1 MTDNAGTIVASSSG
15 ALMAHTTFTPQL
27 MVTQSQKE
35 SPQRKKQEQSSM
47 KNAGTKPLP
56 QATSESISS
65 TTNRTGQNM
74 RTKTTLTQLQK
85 EVTALDMAV
94 RHLRQ
99 QVTSQTQTII
109 TLKKALNAPL
119 TATEQEI
126 FDAQPVEIQT
136 TINQSAN
143 LIASA
148 TRTTN
153 AQSVVNYTI
162 TTPASRTRTKSAQ
175 PLSQTRWTPKEEQI
189 MRKMLKEGKSMKQVS
204 QALQRSVKA
213 CDLHWRIMNK
223 KKGK

>member
-1 MTDNAGTIVASSSG
+1 
-15 ALMAHTTFTPQL
+15 
-27 MVTQSQKE
+27 
-35 SPQRKKQEQSSM
+35 
-47 KNAGTKPLP
+47 
-56 QATSESISS
+56 
-65 TTNRTGQNM
+65 M

-99 QVTSQTQTII
+99 QLMTHQQTII

-119 TATEQEI
+119 SATEQEI

-148 TRTTN
+148 TRSS
-153 AQSVVNYTI
+153 SVNNQTVTYSYVQP
-162 TTPASRTRTKSAQ
+162 TPATRTRIKSKQ

-189 MRKMLKEGKSMKQVS
+189 MRKMLKEGKTMKQVS
-204 QALQRSVKA
+204 TALQRSIKA

-223 KKGK
+223 KKG

>member
-1 MTDNAGTIVASSSG
+1 
-15 ALMAHTTFTPQL
+15 
-27 MVTQSQKE
+27 
-35 SPQRKKQEQSSM
+35 
-47 KNAGTKPLP
+47 
-56 QATSESISS
+56 
-65 TTNRTGQNM
+65 M

-99 QVTSQTQTII
+99 QVTSQLHTII

-153 AQSVVNYTI
+153 AQPTVVNYTV

-175 PLSQTRWTPKEEQI
+175 PLSQTRWTSKEEQI
-189 MRKMLKEGKSMKQVS
+189 MRRMLKEGKSMKQVS

-223 KKGK
+223 KKG

>member
-1 MTDNAGTIVASSSG
+1 
-15 ALMAHTTFTPQL
+15 
-27 MVTQSQKE
+27 
-35 SPQRKKQEQSSM
+35 
-47 KNAGTKPLP
+47 
-56 QATSESISS
+56 
-65 TTNRTGQNM
+65 M

-85 EVTALDMAV
+85 EVTALDMAI

-99 QVTSQTQTII
+99 QVTTQTQTII

-119 TATEQEI
+119 SATEQEI

-148 TRTTN
+148 TRTRTTN
-153 AQSVVNYTI
+153 PQPVVNYTV
-162 TTPASRTRTKSAQ
+162 TTPRTRKKSAQ
-175 PLSQTRWTPKEEQI
+175 PLSQTRWTPKEEQV

-223 KKGK
+223 KKG

>member
-1 MTDNAGTIVASSSG
+1 
-15 ALMAHTTFTPQL
+15 
-27 MVTQSQKE
+27 
-35 SPQRKKQEQSSM
+35 
-47 KNAGTKPLP
+47 
-56 QATSESISS
+56 
-65 TTNRTGQNM
+65 M

-204 QALQRSVKA
+204 MALQRSIKA

-223 KKGK
+223 KKG

>member
-1 MTDNAGTIVASSSG
+1 
-15 ALMAHTTFTPQL
+15 
-27 MVTQSQKE
+27 
-35 SPQRKKQEQSSM
+35 
-47 KNAGTKPLP
+47 
-56 QATSESISS
+56 
-65 TTNRTGQNM
+65 M

-85 EVTALDMAV
+85 EVTALDMAL

-99 QVTSQTQTII
+99 QVTSQLHTII

-148 TRTTN
+148 TRTRTTN
-153 AQSVVNYTI
+153 QPTVVNYTV
-162 TTPASRTRTKSAQ
+162 TTPASRTRKKSAQ
-175 PLSQTRWTPKEEQI
+175 PLSQTRWTTKEEQV
-189 MRKMLKEGKSMKQVS
+189 MRRMLKEGKTMKQVS

-223 KKGK
+223 KKG

>member
-1 MTDNAGTIVASSSG
+1 
-15 ALMAHTTFTPQL
+15 
-27 MVTQSQKE
+27 
-35 SPQRKKQEQSSM
+35 
-47 KNAGTKPLP
+47 
-56 QATSESISS
+56 
-65 TTNRTGQNM
+65 M

-99 QVTSQTQTII
+99 QVTTQTQTII

-119 TATEQEI
+119 SATEQEI

-148 TRTTN
+148 TRTRTTN
-153 AQSVVNYTI
+153 QPTVVNYTV

-175 PLSQTRWTPKEEQI
+175 PLSQTRWTTKEEQI
-189 MRKMLKEGKSMKQVS
+189 MRRMLKEGKTMKQVS
-204 QALQRSVKA
+204 QALQRSIKA